1 MAVSKVREF
10 VNLPNIVF
18 MNMKRYKYRAE
29 RQRVQKIMDPFG
41 YPEGIN
47 LGILQKTP
55 TGEEAEYVLYAVAVH
70 SGHAYNSGHYFSF
83 VNTSPDLARPN
94 WVKFN
99 DSTVTLSS
107 REEALSFVG
116 GKRKEVVWCEE
127 YERFLEKEMTNE

>member
-55 TGEEAEYVLYAVAVH
+55 TG
-70 SGHAYNSGHYFSF
+70 
-83 VNTSPDLARPN
+83 
-94 WVKFN
+94 
-99 DSTVTLSS
+99 
-107 REEALSFVG
+107 
-116 GKRKEVVWCEE
+116 
-127 YERFLEKEMTNE
+127 